1 MLFHEIE
8 KNSLIRSEYD
18 IWCTPGNPNKKY
30 IFSSMNYKLIKK
42 NSILLVVHVNIGS
55 TFKENYIVCI
65 VNNKVFYIQN
75 SMPNNNLDNHFKK
88 LL

>member
-1 MLFHEIE
+1 MSYHEIE
-8 KNSLIRSEYD
+8 KNSLIRSKVD

-42 NSILLVVHVNIGS
+42 NNILLVVHVNIGS
-55 TFKENYIVCI
+55 IFKENYIVCI

-75 SMPNNNLDNHFKK
+75 AMPNSNLDYNFKK